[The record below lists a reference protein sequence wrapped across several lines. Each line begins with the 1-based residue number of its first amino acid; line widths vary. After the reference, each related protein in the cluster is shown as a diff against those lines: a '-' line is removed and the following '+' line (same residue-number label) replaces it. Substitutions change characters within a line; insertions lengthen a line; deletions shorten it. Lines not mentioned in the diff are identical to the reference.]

1 MIYSPSSVI
10 PYSRYNPC
18 NAYNSHRYFQPL
30 STRSSTGR
38 VENDDIIQ
46 FKVAELGWGSCR
58 YYSYSAEIDL
68 TGILTIFIFDFNLKW
83 FEVILLNVFSNIEGR
98 KHKKGFRICKLFCHY
113 VHTLILACIDI
124 YDMLN
129 IWSTLFVSTICY
141 SFLFTVQP
149 TPSPT
154 GPTSGP
160 SPSHPSGCGDPY
172 YSPTV
177 NGRIVGGIPTLPHS
191 WPWMVSLQSDNGFPF
206 CGGTLVNDE
215 YVVTAAHCM
224 PGWVQ

>member
-1 MIYSPSSVI
+1 MLLLYQELRELEWRRVVNVYMISSPSSVI

-18 NAYNSHRYFQPL
+18 NDYNSHRYFQPL

-38 VENDDIIQ
+38 VENDDVIQ

-68 TGILTIFIFDFNLKW
+68 TGILTTFIFDFNL
-83 FEVILLNVFSNIEGR
+83 
-98 KHKKGFRICKLFCHY
+98 
-113 VHTLILACIDI
+113 
-124 YDMLN
+124 LN
-129 IWSTLFVSTICY
+129 IWSTLFVSTICF